1 MAGYSFTAGS
11 GSCNAALVVD
21 LDPWDKRNVTADEV
35 AGLLKKA
42 TDTIPNASFM
52 FFGVPTI
59 MGLGMSNG
67 VELKMQDRTGGD
79 INTFYQVVGNFLK
92 ELQKRPEV
100 MMAMTTFNP
109 NFPQK
114 LVEIDVDRTK
124 RAGLGVSDVLGVLQ
138 TYVGGSYVSNFN
150 SFGKQYR
157 VGGQASPERRAR
169 LDDLQGL
176 MVKTSSGEMAPITEF
191 LSTKDVTGP
200 QSLNRFNLYSSMDV
214 TIIPNYTKGYTS
226 SDVNKLVGQIP
237 LPTGY
242 GYAFSGMSREEVANS
257 NQIVVIFLLC
267 AVFVY
272 LLLAALYE
280 SYILPLA
287 VMLSF
292 PIGLSGVLLF
302 VFFSMLGGSGIVDN
316 IYVQISLV
324 MLIGLLAKNGILIV
338 EYALQRRRKGMDLVQ
353 SAIEGATARLRPIL
367 MTSFA
372 FIFGLLPL
380 ALANGAGAVGNRSI
394 GISAV
399 GGMLV
404 GTVFGVVVIPV
415 LFVILQGL
423 QERLR
428 GGGPAAK
435 GTKVTQ

>member
-150 SFGKQYR
+150 
-157 VGGQASPERRAR
+157 
-169 LDDLQGL
+169 
-176 MVKTSSGEMAPITEF
+176 
-191 LSTKDVTGP
+191 
-200 QSLNRFNLYSSMDV
+200 
-214 TIIPNYTKGYTS
+214 
-226 SDVNKLVGQIP
+226 
-237 LPTGY
+237 
-242 GYAFSGMSREEVANS
+242 
-257 NQIVVIFLLC
+257 
-267 AVFVY
+267 
-272 LLLAALYE
+272 
-280 SYILPLA
+280 
-287 VMLSF
+287 
-292 PIGLSGVLLF
+292 
-302 VFFSMLGGSGIVDN
+302 
-316 IYVQISLV
+316 
-324 MLIGLLAKNGILIV
+324 
-338 EYALQRRRKGMDLVQ
+338 
-353 SAIEGATARLRPIL
+353 
-367 MTSFA
+367 
-372 FIFGLLPL
+372 
-380 ALANGAGAVGNRSI
+380 
-394 GISAV
+394 
-399 GGMLV
+399 
-404 GTVFGVVVIPV
+404 
-415 LFVILQGL
+415 
-423 QERLR
+423 
-428 GGGPAAK
+428 
-435 GTKVTQ
+435 

>member
-157 VGGQASPERRAR
+157 VVVQASPERRAR